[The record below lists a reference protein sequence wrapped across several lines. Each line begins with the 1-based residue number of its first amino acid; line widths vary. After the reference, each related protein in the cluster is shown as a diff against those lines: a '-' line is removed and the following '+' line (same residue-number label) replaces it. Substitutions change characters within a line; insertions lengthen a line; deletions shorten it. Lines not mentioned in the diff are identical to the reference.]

1 MACRHGE
8 LEDVK
13 KMQDLYKKR
22 EDNKK
27 DRNVSRAFDT
37 YLKRVA
43 ASLRY
48 IAEYSSYLHGEDEN
62 TAIKLSFAKYLNL
75 LGQDPKTLK
84 LALDEA
90 QTSIGLDYLA
100 QKNMVDHIG
109 VRFPILSQSEEWKKM
124 KSDGKKM
131 RDGWSDVFDSAILC
145 MMSEK
150 AEESKVEKEK
160 VITMLL
166 TEADPRKHEILSVLL
181 DKEAQKV
188 ETEVQKNDEVQ
199 KAYNR
204 LAEKVPGGPFEP
216 ADVPRARRSTRQ
228 FQNAMRTITIGWFIF
243 SVRYHVRMLLDENM
257 KLDCHEFECVLGK
270 DGCNDALKA
279 VELLATTHNTRDY
292 ARERWFTGQENG
304 GEAFFAAPAED
315 SDSEFRF

>member
-27 DRNVSRAFDT
+27 DRNVSRAFRT

-43 ASLRY
+43 AGLRY

-62 TAIKLSFAKYLNL
+62 TAIQLSFAKYLNL

-109 VRFPILSQSEEWKKM
+109 VRFPILGQSEEWKKM
-124 KSDGKKM
+124 KVDGEKE
-131 RDGWSDVFDSAILC
+131 RDGWSDVFGKSGRI
-145 MMSEK
+145 
-150 AEESKVEKEK
+150 ES
-160 VITMLL
+160 
-166 TEADPRKHEILSVLL
+166 
-181 DKEAQKV
+181 
-188 ETEVQKNDEVQ
+188 
-199 KAYNR
+199 
-204 LAEKVPGGPFEP
+204 
-216 ADVPRARRSTRQ
+216 
-228 FQNAMRTITIGWFIF
+228 
-243 SVRYHVRMLLDENM
+243 
-257 KLDCHEFECVLGK
+257 
-270 DGCNDALKA
+270 
-279 VELLATTHNTRDY
+279 
-292 ARERWFTGQENG
+292 RERESHH
-304 GEAFFAAPAED
+304 EAAHG
-315 SDSEFRF
+315 S